1 MTKQTSEETR
11 VAEEIVGVMG
21 GAVRLCSDD
30 RDSVRFAV
38 RGEGLALRTIVFT
51 RAALRRLTI
60 DPIRA
65 IKVEYLQRDIL
76 RSARRRAE
84 YRYPRRNR
92 IVESLRGHMA
102 AMAV

>member
-1 MTKQTSEETR
+1 MKTTADEKR

-21 GAVRLCSDD
+21 AAVRVCSDD
-30 RDSVRFAV
+30 RDTVRFAV
-38 RGEGLALRTIVFT
+38 RAEGLALRTIVFT
-51 RAALRRLTI
+51 RAALRKLAV

-76 RSARRRAE
+76 RAAERRAE

-92 IVESLRGHMA
+92 TMESIRRHIA

>member
-1 MTKQTSEETR
+1 MKTTADEKR

-21 GAVRLCSDD
+21 SAVRVCSDD
-30 RDSVRFAV
+30 RDTVRFAV
-38 RGEGLALRTIVFT
+38 RAEGLALRTIVFT
-51 RAALRRLTI
+51 RAALRKLAL

-76 RSARRRAE
+76 RSAARRAE
-84 YRYPRRNR
+84 YRYPRRNKVAEAVR
-92 IVESLRGHMA
+92 RQIA